1 MNDTA
6 IKRGVLRVIG
16 LILSVIPPAITALSY
31 FPLWRDKGA
40 VSVVSGFA
48 VLLLILAAVPMLNYI
63 KERFKT
69 PSAHVMWL
77 ILFVIFLS
85 LSKIADEMTVIS
97 LVGFISNLIAS
108 FFFRLGKDEVT
119 K

>member
-1 MNDTA
+1 MNDGA
-6 IKRGVLRVIG
+6 IKRTALRLIG
-16 LILSVIPPAITALSY
+16 LALSVIPPAVATLMY
-31 FPLWRDKGA
+31 FPLWREKGA

-48 VLLLILAAVPMLNYI
+48 VLLLILAAVPAIRYI

-77 ILFVIFLS
+77 LLFIIFLS

-97 LVGFISNLIAS
+97 FVGFLSNLTAS
-108 FFFRLGKDEVT
+108 FFFRLGRDEVA